1 MATNNVKVVL
11 TAQDKTAAAFKTATA
26 NIGALK
32 NSAASLA
39 GSLGGLGAGISLV
52 GILSLTKSVIDSI
65 DSLNDLK
72 DATGASIE
80 NISALED
87 VAARTGTSM
96 DTVGAALIKLNQTLN
111 SAKADSAQAKAIT
124 AIGLSVEDLKRL
136 DPAEALLKVAVAMG
150 SFADDGN
157 KARLA
162 QELFGKSL
170 REVAPLLNDL
180 AEKGKLVG
188 TVTAEQALEAEKF
201 NKQLFALQKN
211 SQDWAR
217 DLAGPVV
224 SSLNLLIQKLQD
236 GAKAGNGFWA
246 VMGQSFMQDVRD
258 WTDMPNSGP
267 EYAQRLGEI
276 SEKLKDTNL
285 HETRRLSLLREQSSL
300 QAKLAALPDF
310 SPDNESAAET
320 ARLARRPAI
329 VSSSGG
335 SSASKK
341 DPYAEAAR
349 YIEGLQ
355 KQIEKTQELT
365 TLQQLGMD
373 INAGRLGKM
382 TTAQQAEAIALAQK
396 IDSIKVELDLQ
407 KQLADL
413 AKETSAE
420 QEEFFQNVT
429 AADDAKQARIQAL
442 LGATT
447 TGKNNATQADL
458 ALLQT
463 ELENGRISTEL
474 YSEAVIELFDLAGK
488 ETKTTISLAEELGL
502 TFTSAFEDAIVGG
515 GDLRDVLAGLEQDIM
530 RIVTRKL
537 VTEPL
542 GNALTGMLGNALGG
556 GFDNFDPFSLISF
569 DGGGSTGG
577 NARSGGLDGKG
588 GFVAMLHPQETVI
601 DHTKGQQA
609 GNTVNVTVNQTFAA
623 GTSRAT
629 TMQAA
634 ADARRQLEYAGR
646 NL

>member
-26 NIGALK
+26 NLGALK
-32 NSAASLA
+32 ASAAGVGNL
-39 GSLGGLGAGISLV
+39 LGGLGVGISIAGIV
-52 GILSLTKSVIDSI
+52 SLTKSVIDGL

-80 NISALED
+80 NLSALED
-87 VAARTGTSM
+87 TAARTGTSM
-96 DTVGAALIKLNQTLN
+96 DTVGAALVKLNQTLN
-111 SAKADSAQAKAIT
+111 AAKPGSAQADAIE
-124 AIGLSVEDLKRL
+124 AIGLSVENLKRL
-136 DPAEALLKVAVAMG
+136 DPAEALLKVAVALSG
-150 SFADDGN
+150 FADDGN
-157 KARLA
+157 KARLS

-170 REVAPLLNDL
+170 NKVAPLLNDL
-180 AEKGKLVG
+180 AEKGKLVS
-188 TVTAEQALEAEKF
+188 TVTEEQVKEAEKL
-201 NKQLFALQKN
+201 NKEFSAMQKN
-211 SQDWAR
+211 IIDVAR
-217 DLAGPVV
+217 AMTGPLV
-224 SSLNLLIQKLQD
+224 SAFNEFMEKQRQAKKEGKFGLFTSPIQAELEY
-236 GAKAGNGFWA
+236 
-246 VMGQSFMQDVRD
+246 
-258 WTDMPNSGP
+258 NSG
-267 EYAQRLGEI
+267 
-276 SEKLKDTNL
+276 
-285 HETRRLSLLREQSSL
+285 RRTGSWTVPGNAGRGVVF
-300 QAKLAALPDF
+300 PDF
-310 SPDNESAAET
+310 VKPSVDLPPDPLKKT
-320 ARLARRPAI
+320 
-329 VSSSGG
+329 GG
-335 SSASKK
+335 STASKK

-474 YSEAVIELFDLAGK
+474 YAEAVIELFNLADK

-502 TFTSAFEDAIVGG
+502 TFTSAFENAMISGG
-515 GDLRDVLAGLEQDIM
+515 KFSDVLAGLEQDIM

-556 GFDNFDPFSLISF
+556 GFDNFDPLSLISF
-569 DGGGSTGG
+569 DGGGSTGS
-577 NARSGGLDGKG
+577 NSRTGGLDGKG
-588 GFVAMLHPQETVI
+588 GFVAMLHPQETVV
-601 DHTKGQQA
+601 DHTKGQKS

>member
-26 NIGALK
+26 NLGALK
-32 NSAASLA
+32 ASAAGVGNL
-39 GSLGGLGAGISLV
+39 LGGLGVGISIAGIV
-52 GILSLTKSVIDSI
+52 SLTKSVIDGL

-80 NISALED
+80 NLSALED
-87 VAARTGTSM
+87 TAARTGTSM
-96 DTVGAALIKLNQTLN
+96 DTVGAALVKLNQTLN
-111 SAKADSAQAKAIT
+111 AAKPGSAQADAIE
-124 AIGLSVEDLKRL
+124 AIGLSVENLKRL
-136 DPAEALLKVAVAMG
+136 DPAEALLKVAVALSG
-150 SFADDGN
+150 FADDGN
-157 KARLA
+157 KARLS

-170 REVAPLLNDL
+170 NKVAPLLNDL
-180 AEKGKLVG
+180 AEKGKLVS
-188 TVTAEQALEAEKF
+188 TVTEEQVKEAEKL
-201 NKQLFALQKN
+201 NKEFSAMQKN
-211 SQDWAR
+211 IIDVAR
-217 DLAGPVV
+217 AMTGPLV
-224 SSLNLLIQKLQD
+224 SAFNEFMEKQRQAKKEGKFGLFTSPIQAELEY
-236 GAKAGNGFWA
+236 
-246 VMGQSFMQDVRD
+246 
-258 WTDMPNSGP
+258 NSG
-267 EYAQRLGEI
+267 
-276 SEKLKDTNL
+276 
-285 HETRRLSLLREQSSL
+285 RRTGSWTVPGNAGRGVVF
-300 QAKLAALPDF
+300 PDF
-310 SPDNESAAET
+310 VKPSVDLPPDPLKKT
-320 ARLARRPAI
+320 
-329 VSSSGG
+329 GG
-335 SSASKK
+335 STASKK

-556 GFDNFDPFSLISF
+556 GFAFDNFDPFSLISF
-569 DGGGSTGG
+569 DGGGSTGS
-577 NARSGGLDGKG
+577 NSRTGGLDGKG
-588 GFVAMLHPQETVI
+588 GFVAMLHPQETVV
-601 DHTKGQQA
+601 DHTKGQQV